1 MALLNKL
8 GEIVKSAAEKTE
20 ELTKTLG
27 EKAEAALE
35 IQRLNSQVNKERSK
49 ISDTHKKIGEILWAK
64 FEAGEEIPE
73 EFKEH
78 CTAISEALTKIDEH
92 KVAIAKI
99 KATAFAGEEPKTS
112 CPSCGAQVTLNSK
125 FCGECGGKMPV
136 HEPEPVEEEAAP
148 LTETVHTVPAVGVL
162 RRHSRSGQRFSAL
175 PAGSSRRRTFPG
187 RRWSPGVRSASPGS
201 ADPGHHAPA
210 ASAGSPPDRQCGLF
224 SSVPE
229 SCFHG

>member
-35 IQRLNSQVNKERSK
+35 IQRLNSQVTKERSK
-49 ISDTHKKIGEILWAK
+49 IGDTHKKIGEILWAK
-64 FEAGEEIPE
+64 FEAGEEVPE

-78 CTAISEALTKIDEH
+78 CSAISESLTKID
-92 KVAIAKI
+92 KLKIAIAKI
-99 KATAFAGEEPKTS
+99 KATAFAGEEPKTA

-136 HEPEPVEEEAAP
+136 HEPEPVEEDEAP
-148 LTETVHTVPAVGVL
+148 LTETVDAEKAETAEVVDA
-162 RRHSRSGQRFSAL
+162 
-175 PAGSSRRRTFPG
+175 
-187 RRWSPGVRSASPGS
+187 
-201 ADPGHHAPA
+201 APEKTDA
-210 ASAGSPPDRQCGLF
+210 EKTETQA
-224 SSVPE
+224 
-229 SCFHG
+229 

>member
-125 FCGECGGKMPV
+125 CRSMNRN
-136 HEPEPVEEEAAP
+136 P
-148 LTETVHTVPAVGVL
+148 LKKKL
-162 RRHSRSGQRFSAL
+162 RL
-175 PAGSSRRRTFPG
+175 
-187 RRWSPGVRSASPGS
+187 
-201 ADPGHHAPA
+201 
-210 ASAGSPPDRQCGLF
+210 
-224 SSVPE
+224 
-229 SCFHG
+229 

>member
-78 CTAISEALTKIDEH
+78 CTAISEALTKIE
-92 KVAIAKI
+92 II
-99 KATAFAGEEPKTS
+99 
-112 CPSCGAQVTLNSK
+112 
-125 FCGECGGKMPV
+125 
-136 HEPEPVEEEAAP
+136 
-148 LTETVHTVPAVGVL
+148 VPAECLENNDYIEFV
-162 RRHSRSGQRFSAL
+162 SN
-175 PAGSSRRRTFPG
+175 
-187 RRWSPGVRSASPGS
+187 
-201 ADPGHHAPA
+201 
-210 ASAGSPPDRQCGLF
+210 PDGKISISIKNIGKILNR
-224 SSVPE
+224 
-229 SCFHG
+229 

>member
-92 KVAIAKI
+92 KVAIAKSKQLPLPEKNRNI
-99 KATAFAGEEPKTS
+99 LPVLWRSGD
-112 CPSCGAQVTLNSK
+112 AQLK
-125 FCGECGGKMPV
+125 I
-136 HEPEPVEEEAAP
+136 
-148 LTETVHTVPAVGVL
+148 L
-162 RRHSRSGQRFSAL
+162 RRM
-175 PAGSSRRRTFPG
+175 RR
-187 RRWSPGVRSASPGS
+187 
-201 ADPGHHAPA
+201 
-210 ASAGSPPDRQCGLF
+210 
-224 SSVPE
+224 
-229 SCFHG
+229 

>member
-78 CTAISEALTKIDEH
+78 CTAISD
-92 KVAIAKI
+92 
-99 KATAFAGEEPKTS
+99 
-112 CPSCGAQVTLNSK
+112 N
-125 FCGECGGKMPV
+125 
-136 HEPEPVEEEAAP
+136 
-148 LTETVHTVPAVGVL
+148 
-162 RRHSRSGQRFSAL
+162 R
-175 PAGSSRRRTFPG
+175 
-187 RRWSPGVRSASPGS
+187 
-201 ADPGHHAPA
+201 
-210 ASAGSPPDRQCGLF
+210 
-224 SSVPE
+224 
-229 SCFHG
+229 

>member
-1 MALLNKL
+1 MYQEANIMALLNKL

-148 LTETVHTVPAVGVL
+148 LTETKPKQKLLKLWILLPKQKLLKLKKQKPKHNCYKKNQSIWTGFFIC
-162 RRHSRSGQRFSAL
+162 SRFYL
-175 PAGSSRRRTFPG
+175 YF
-187 RRWSPGVRSASPGS
+187 
-201 ADPGHHAPA
+201 
-210 ASAGSPPDRQCGLF
+210 L
-224 SSVPE
+224 
-229 SCFHG
+229 

>member
-99 KATAFAGEEPKTS
+99 KATAKRIARFTILATRNGRIT
-112 CPSCGAQVTLNSK
+112 PSPRSTPSVAILIPI
-125 FCGECGGKMPV
+125 KMKK
-136 HEPEPVEEEAAP
+136 
-148 LTETVHTVPAVGVL
+148 
-162 RRHSRSGQRFSAL
+162 
-175 PAGSSRRRTFPG
+175 
-187 RRWSPGVRSASPGS
+187 
-201 ADPGHHAPA
+201 
-210 ASAGSPPDRQCGLF
+210 
-224 SSVPE
+224 
-229 SCFHG
+229 